1 MSRMQRLDGCQGDE
15 RNPPSPGVC
24 ERPPI
29 QYARNPDKWWPF
41 LFSLRDNRWYVNKA
55 KQRSKAEQAQ
65 DVGDALF

>member
-1 MSRMQRLDGCQGDE
+1 MSRMQRLDGCQRDE